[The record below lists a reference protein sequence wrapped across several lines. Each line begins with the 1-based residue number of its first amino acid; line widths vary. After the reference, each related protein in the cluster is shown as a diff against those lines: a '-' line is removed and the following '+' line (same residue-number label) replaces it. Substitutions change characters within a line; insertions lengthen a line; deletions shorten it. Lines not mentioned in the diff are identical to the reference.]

1 MGEGVL
7 NMVKGDELHLAL
19 ENYMTEWK
27 GTLKFQFVK
36 GSDENLSRA
45 LSPLLVLRYEIHK
58 YLSLP
63 YNIWKPLNGSLLN
76 DTFLN

>member
-27 GTLKFQFVK
+27 VPSNF
-36 GSDENLSRA
+36 
-45 LSPLLVLRYEIHK
+45 
-58 YLSLP
+58 
-63 YNIWKPLNGSLLN
+63 SLLKAQMRI
-76 DTFLN
+76 